1 MSVTGGE
8 SVKKK
13 MMKSLLGEYSSGTNT
28 VLCKG
33 FEPPLTSLNFASKE
47 PDVFVIFKVVFGNGS
62 PGFLEVCQCFSLENF
77 GCFFTHFQRKV
88 FVFVC

>member
-1 MSVTGGE
+1 M
-8 SVKKK
+8 KKK
-13 MMKSLLGEYSSGTNT
+13 MMKSLLGEYNSGTNT

-33 FEPPLTSLNFASKE
+33 FEPPLISLHFAS
-47 PDVFVIFKVVFGNGS
+47 DVFVIFKVVFGNGS
-62 PGFLEVCQCFSLENF
+62 PGFLKVCQCFSLENF